1 MKRPPYSQ
9 LMHHRSHDHRN
20 RQQSFWILVGTDAW
34 DKAKRWQAEPH
45 RVFAICPPNENPAT
59 FDWSAYRQAP
69 PPVGLVRCGDVD
81 GDQLT
86 RLVQV
91 MLAAGS
97 PRIYDISADT
107 VYQRR
112 ELAA

>member
-1 MKRPPYSQ
+1 
-9 LMHHRSHDHRN
+9 
-20 RQQSFWILVGTDAW
+20 
-34 DKAKRWQAEPH
+34 
-45 RVFAICPPNENPAT
+45 
-59 FDWSAYRQAP
+59 
-69 PPVGLVRCGDVD
+69 VRCGDVD